1 MRNGQ
6 KSGEREKI
14 RRLHNPTEQNNNN
27 IDLENSDE
35 AKFKVVIVSLTGV
48 YRTRRFGAHAP
59 MQLTA

>member
-14 RRLHNPTEQNNNN
+14 KRLHNPTEQNNNN

-48 YRTRRFGAHAP
+48 YWTRH
-59 MQLTA
+59 